1 MGAHQSSV
9 LETGAHETRHAHSFV
24 ATVLIAAAVAALVV
38 AVYDLTVRQP
48 RTPRL
53 AVVDIARL
61 FASAEAGVKE
71 RALGR
76 DAGAADPRAAQ
87 NFGPAVEKVLSD
99 LAGECRC
106 TIVAMAAVIGVTS
119 AIPDYTTEAALRLGV
134 TLRPAYG
141 RNGG

>member
-1 MGAHQSSV
+1 MKPGMPIRSWQRYS
-9 LETGAHETRHAHSFV
+9 L
-24 ATVLIAAAVAALVV
+24 